1 LKKRAIPFPSKK
13 LAFCNQTFVQRP
25 PLLFRSTEDDD
36 DDNVDDGDPVSSPF
50 ARMVKRTAEEAEKL
64 VCGGEVQLR

>member
-1 LKKRAIPFPSKK
+1 LKKRAIPPSNK
-13 LAFCNQTFVQRP
+13 LAFCNQTFVQCP

-50 ARMVKRTAEEAEKL
+50 ARMVRKTAEEAEKL

>member
-1 LKKRAIPFPSKK
+1 LKKRAIPPSNK

-25 PLLFRSTEDDD
+25 PLLFRSTDDDD
-36 DDNVDDGDPVSSPF
+36 DDNDVDDGDPVSSPF